1 MSALI
6 LAKFAGDTDKFRA
19 ALRERDE
26 EFAAIGERAKQAGCL
41 HHRFGIGDGYVVVV
55 DEWESA
61 DHFQRF
67 FADPELQS
75 FIASTGA
82 ASTPPE
88 LTMSEAVSSSDE
100 F

>member
-1 MSALI
+1 M
-6 LAKFAGDTDKFRA
+6 
-19 ALRERDE
+19 
-26 EFAAIGERAKQAGCL
+26 
-41 HHRFGIGDGYVVVV
+41 VV

-82 ASTPPE
+82 DSAPPE
-88 LTMSEAVSSSDE
+88 LTITEAVSSADE